1 MNSRTWKIDRR
12 TALKGLGVTLGLPSL
27 EAMTPVAAAKSPGA
41 KPPVRLLFIF
51 VPGGVNVD
59 AWTPRGEGVDYEP
72 SPTLAALAPV
82 RSDVLVLSGLNGRQG
97 ELG

>member
-1 MNSRTWKIDRR
+1 M
-12 TALKGLGVTLGLPSL
+12 
-27 EAMTPVAAAKSPGA
+27 EAT

-59 AWTPRGEGVDYEP
+59 AWALRGEGAEYEA
-72 SPTLAALAPV
+72 SPTLAALAPL

-97 ELG
+97 ELGGNGHPLGTAPWRDAPGP